1 MHRAQEAKTWLPQ
14 LITGEDIQNTKY
26 LWTWIHKLANEEG
39 NDAALEGLGI
49 LEEKMVDMFVSHHLP
64 FPPLGQARV
73 TVEACGADVGK
84 ARKDLAALR
93 AARVG
98 AAEEPDNDA
107 AEEPDNDAAMES
119 PKCNSTPSAQSEP
132 ERRFTRSSAARLA
145 ETEAQSLDRS
155 QLTNPAY
162 ASNARSAR
170 KRKRARNDLKTK

>member
-1 MHRAQEAKTWLPQ
+1 MYRAQEAKTWLPQ

-49 LEEKMVDMFVSHHLP
+49 LEEKMVDMFVSVHLP
-64 FPPLGQARV
+64 FPPLGQAREI
-73 TVEACGADVGK
+73 VEACGTDVHK

-119 PKCNSTPSAQSEP
+119 PKCNSTPSAQLQ
-132 ERRFTRSSAARLA
+132 RRVTRSSARELA
-145 ETEAQSLDRS
+145 EPLDAQALGRS
-155 QLTNPAY
+155 KLTNPVY
-162 ASNARSAR
+162 AGRTR
-170 KRKRARNDLKTK
+170 KRGRNELKTN

>member
-1 MHRAQEAKTWLPQ
+1 MYRAQEAKTWLPQ

-26 LWTWIHKLANEEG
+26 LWTWIHQLANEEG

-73 TVEACGADVGK
+73 TVEACGTDVGK

-119 PKCNSTPSAQSEP
+119 PKCDSTPSAQP
-132 ERRFTRSSAARLA
+132 ERRLTRSSARQLA
-145 ETEAQSLDRS
+145 EEPEAQALNRS
-155 QLTNPAY
+155 ALTNPQY
-162 ASNARSAR
+162 ASNRRTR
-170 KRKRARNDLKTK
+170 KRKTNGRT

>member
-14 LITGEDIQNTKY
+14 LITGEDILNTKY
-26 LWTWIHKLANEEG
+26 LWTWIHQLANEEG

-49 LEEKMVDMFVSHHLP
+49 LEEKMVDMSVSHHLP

-107 AEEPDNDAAMES
+107 AMES
-119 PKCNSTPSAQSEP
+119 PKCDSTPSAQP
-132 ERRFTRSSAARLA
+132 ERRLTRSSARGLA
-145 ETEAQSLDRS
+145 EPEAQALDRS
-155 QLTNPAY
+155 ELTNPVY
-162 ASNARSAR
+162 ASTRRTR
-170 KRKRARNDLKTK
+170 KRNRSELQTNGRT

>member
-73 TVEACGADVGK
+73 TVEACGTDVGK
-84 ARKDLAALR
+84 ARKELAALR

-98 AAEEPDNDA
+98 A

-145 ETEAQSLDRS
+145 ETEAQPLDRS

-170 KRKRARNDLKTK
+170 KRARNDLKTK